1 MSLLP
6 TPRLLAWGGRHLG
19 GALLVLLGTSLLLF
33 AVARAAP
40 GEGVRPSALVVTAE
54 GRGAPVQPLPR
65 SWAAEYGAWLA
76 GVARGDFGRSA
87 ALQRGRPVAELLGA
101 ASRRSFALAG
111 AALALSA
118 ALAAAL
124 AAAVALRPGSAGA
137 SLVAAGVHGL
147 STVPVF
153 LWVYVAVAGGNAL
166 VARGA
171 REGWWAL
178 PAWFPFPSSDAWVP
192 WAAAVGIL
200 AVGDGL
206 LADLY
211 RRFRGELEHAARG
224 EHLVGVRMLGFS
236 VPLAVVRGVL
246 PGASSHLAR
255 RISFALGSLVVLES
269 ALGWP
274 GLGYLAWRSAAERDV
289 PVLLGVALV
298 LAAVVRAA
306 VLCAD
311 AVWYG
316 ADPRS
321 RGGP

>member
-1 MSLLP
+1 VTLLP
-6 TPRLLAWGGRHLG
+6 TPRLLAWGARHVG
-19 GALLVLLGTSLLLF
+19 GALLVLLGASLLLF

-40 GEGVRPSALVVTAE
+40 GEGVRPSSLVVAAE
-54 GRGAPVQPLPR
+54 GSGPAGPPLPR
-65 SWAAEYGAWLA
+65 SWTAEYGAWLA

-101 ASRRSFALAG
+101 AFRRSLALAG

-118 ALAAAL
+118 VLAAAL
-124 AAAVALRPGSAGA
+124 AAAVALRPRS
-137 SLVAAGVHGL
+137 SVARLAALGVHGL

-153 LWVYVAVAGGNAL
+153 LWAYVAVAGGNAL
-166 VARGA
+166 LVRGA
-171 REGWWAL
+171 RQGWWAL
-178 PAWFPFPSSDAWVP
+178 PSWFPFPSSDAWVP

-211 RRFRGELEHAARG
+211 RRFRAELEHAARA
-224 EHLVGVRMLGFS
+224 EHMVGVRMLGLS
-236 VPLAVVRGVL
+236 VPLAVARGFL

-274 GLGYLAWRSAAERDV
+274 GLGYLAWRAAAERDL

-306 VLCAD
+306 ALCAD

-316 ADPRS
+316 ADPRG
-321 RGGP
+321 RGPA